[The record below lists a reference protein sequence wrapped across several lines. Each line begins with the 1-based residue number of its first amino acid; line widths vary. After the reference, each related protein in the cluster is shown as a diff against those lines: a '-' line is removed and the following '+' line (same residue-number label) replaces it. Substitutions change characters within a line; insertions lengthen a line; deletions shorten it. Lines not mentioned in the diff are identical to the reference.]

1 MRMFR
6 ASSASDETAPARQAM
21 ERFFDWDYDLYEA
34 PRRRARIA
42 WIITGLSLTLSI
54 VSVIAVAALAPLKTV
69 EPIFVRV
76 DNASGAVDVLHR
88 IDEQTGISRQD
99 LLDKGYLARYVHA
112 REGYFYPTL
121 QEQYRRVMRLSV
133 GDARASFERAF
144 SKDNPEAPVNRYRD
158 RESIDITIKSISF
171 IGRGLAQVRYV
182 AALTDGESTKRQHW
196 IATIAYEYE
205 PDATIPL
212 SVLADNALGFA
223 ATEYRTEPEDAL

>member
-1 MRMFR
+1 
-6 ASSASDETAPARQAM
+6 M

-88 IDEQTGISRQD
+88 VDEQTGFAKQD

-121 QEQYRRVMRLSV
+121 QEQYRRVMRMSV
-133 GDARASFERAF
+133 GDARASFAQKF
-144 SKDNPEAPVNRYRD
+144 SKDSPEAPVNRYHD
-158 RESIDITIKSISF
+158 RQSIDITIKSISF

-182 AALTDGESTKRQHW
+182 AALRDGEATQRQHW

>member
-1 MRMFR
+1 MFR
-6 ASSASDETAPARQAM
+6 TSSASDQPTPARQAM

-34 PRRRARIA
+34 PRRHARIA
-42 WIITGLSLTLSI
+42 WIITGLSLTLAI

-88 IDEQTGISRQD
+88 IDEETGISKQD
-99 LLDKGYLARYVHA
+99 LLNKGYLARYVRA
-112 REGYFYPTL
+112 REGYFYPTI
-121 QEQYRRVMRLSV
+121 QEQYRRVMLMSV
-133 GDARASFERAF
+133 GDARASFERKF
-144 SKDNPEAPVNRYRD
+144 SKDSPEAPVNLYRD
-158 RESIDITIKSISF
+158 RQSIDIAIKSISF
-171 IGRGLAQVRYV
+171 IGKGLAQVRYV
-182 AALTDGESTKRQHW
+182 AALSDGEATKRQHW

-223 ATEYRTEPEDAL
+223 ATEYHTEPEDAL